1 MASLTEYFAKIAYKH
16 TYDIGDR
23 VEGKWNGIPFVGSV
37 GNDRLVNEDDG
48 PEVTIH
54 LDLPIKYEDK
64 IHRIIVVKHKD
75 IKKRK

>member
-23 VEGKWNGIPFVGSV
+23 VEGKWNGIPFVGSI